1 MEIPVKIW
9 GGTSMKV
16 SRIVR
21 IAAVSLF
28 ALFGACLV
36 WGPSAQTKSAA
47 PGYHLLKTV
56 SLPQAPGDT
65 EYFDYI
71 TVDTDARRVYVT
83 HGTEVLVLNA
93 DDYTLVGK
101 IGPFKRSH
109 GAIVVKGVGKGYIT
123 DGDAQKVYVFDP
135 KTLKITGEIDVK
147 YDVDSLIYE
156 PATKHIFTMNASS
169 KNTTVIDPAKDTIIT
184 NIDLGQGVEFPA
196 VDGKGM
202 VYDNGKD
209 KNEVIAIDA
218 RTNKVKAYWPSA
230 PAASIFALGMDPKN
244 GRIFSGGRDPQF
256 MVMMD
261 ASNGKVLQSVPITAG
276 VDAIIFEPSTNL
288 IFAATR
294 EGMVHIYH
302 EDSPSKITEV
312 ETVKTQYG
320 AKTMQIDT
328 KTHNF
333 FTSTSDFDPPLAPTE
348 KQPHPLP
355 RSKPGNFRL
364 LVYGR

>member
-1 MEIPVKIW
+1 MEIPVKIE
-9 GGTSMKV
+9 GGNSMKF
-16 SRIVR
+16 SRVGR

-36 WGPSAQTKSAA
+36 WGPSAQPKPAA

-56 SLPQAPGDT
+56 SLPQAPGDL

-71 TVDTDARRVYVT
+71 TVDAEARRVYIT

-109 GAIVVKGVGKGYIT
+109 GAIVVKSVGKGYIT

-156 PATKHIFTMNASS
+156 PVTKHVFTMNAGS
-169 KNTTVIDPAKDTIIT
+169 KNTTVIDPVKDAVIT
-184 NIDLGQGVEFPA
+184 SIDLGQGVEFPA

-230 PAASIFALGMDPKN
+230 PAASIFALGMDQKN

-261 ASNGKVLQSVPITAG
+261 SSTGKVLQSVKITAG
-276 VDAIIFEPSTNL
+276 VDAIVYEPSTKL
-288 IFAATR
+288 LFASTR
-294 EGMVHIYH
+294 EGVVHVYH
-302 EDSPSKITEV
+302 EDSLNMITEV

-320 AKTMQIDT
+320 AKTMQIDP

-333 FTSTSDFDPPLAPTE
+333 FTATSDFDPPAAPTE
-348 KQPHPLP
+348 KQPNPLP
-355 RSKPGNFRL
+355 RSKPGNFRV